1 MNMQV
6 LLIGGFDIARTLAA
20 SLLKRKYQVTA
31 VHPDYDCCKLL
42 ADIKGLQVINGD
54 GSKPYIL

>member
-31 VHPDYDCCKLL
+31 VHPDYDCCKQL
-42 ADIKGLQVINGD
+42 ADIKGL
-54 GSKPYIL
+54 